1 MKHGSHKPQTP
12 TRRCGPRI
20 AVVSNRQPDPRRRQA
35 DLDSRGNRHS
45 HPALHRGNPPPALAF
60 NDVKDMQ
67 VMLARSGFDVGSV
80 DGFIGLKT
88 RQAVKATQLKYG
100 LPADSYPTAELLAR
114 MRAAR

>member
-1 MKHGSHKPQTP
+1 MG
-12 TRRCGPRI
+12 RFGPAFLVYRNFQVYLQWNNSLVYSTTAAYLATRI
-20 AVVSNRQPDPRRRQA
+20 AGA
-35 DLDSRGNRHS
+35 
-45 HPALHRGNPPPALAF
+45 PALHRGNPPPALAF

-67 VMLARSGFDVGSV
+67 AMLARPGFDVGSV

-88 RQAVKATQLKYG
+88 RQAVKATQLKYD